1 MADGLLPPLSRL
13 QPQRTFW
20 WEEALASPEAGRCTL
35 CLWGAG
41 EGGRERIIPTSWLG
55 AGRGRAP
62 HLHTAGRPNS
72 VSSSGAQHTG
82 PSLLSTLGCRLA
94 PIFPPG
100 QGGLLRLHEGPWE
113 SAQGT
118 QALRMPRSGPLRPS
132 TDTCLPTSTW
142 PAPTGDLRT
151 SAPAF
156 LPPAPPPPQPFS
168 LCPGC

>member
-1 MADGLLPPLSRL
+1 MGSCRHCPACSLREHSGGKRPWHHQRQDDAPCACGGL
-13 QPQRTFW
+13 
-20 WEEALASPEAGRCTL
+20 G
-35 CLWGAG
+35 G
-41 EGGRERIIPTSWLG
+41 GGRERIIPTSWLG

-72 VSSSGAQHTG
+72 VSSSRAQHTG
-82 PSLLSTLGCRLA
+82 PSLLSTPSCLLA

-113 SAQGT
+113 SAQET